1 MTKFTKH
8 KPKEKQRKHAQDESF
23 SNIKHEIAIN
33 QMPQKIL
40 KNEGNPTNKKRFSN
54 PINKIKQEPKVS
66 NIFF

>member
-8 KPKEKQRKHAQDESF
+8 KLKEKQRKHAQDESF

-33 QMPQKIL
+33 QMPQNFL

-54 PINKIKQEPKVS
+54 PPLI
-66 NIFF
+66 